1 MVQVMEMEKTGKLN
15 LADTQFNNIYT
26 SWYVCIYM
34 QRHTHTYICTQTMAS
49 HSLNTLTEHL
59 LIPAHMHRL
68 TTDFQK

>member
-34 QRHTHTYICTQTMAS
+34 QRHTHTYICTQTMARVT
-49 HSLNTLTEHL
+49 H
-59 LIPAHMHRL
+59 
-68 TTDFQK
+68 